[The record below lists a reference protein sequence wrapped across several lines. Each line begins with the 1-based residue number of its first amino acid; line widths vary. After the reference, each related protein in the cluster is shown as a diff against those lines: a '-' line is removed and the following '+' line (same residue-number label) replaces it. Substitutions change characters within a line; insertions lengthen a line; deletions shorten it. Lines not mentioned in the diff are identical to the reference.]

1 MFQEHSSYEHFNRSR
16 STTRLIGFIPCL
28 LLNGSPTHSYRN
40 EFEFLFNRKF
50 FTSEHET
57 YLGTV
62 GSVLVQL
69 CVVCSVGEVVRVCVY
84 AARARVCGQ
93 WAGARGPAP
102 PAASHPCP
110 CCRMHAV
117 GLHSAL
123 AIRRERKRRA
133 EQQRARE
140 RRYSLQSSES
150 GVTSPHCS
158 TGSLERRRHR
168 LPRNT
173 DNEVV
178 SSVGMLHLGVVF
190 LVLGLFLI
198 GSGWL
203 PDNITSWSNIG
214 SVSWFNELVCSG
226 LFALGIGIFLI
237 ALHKYLTK
245 SEEDALEDYVQRQLT
260 RSRSGHRL
268 ERDAETGGMHT
279 KQGRRARAT
288 EVLPDH
294 LTETYTEPVDRAH
307 GFVNALAVNGEALR
321 DSPLEQIA
329 EEESLASEP
338 DRRRFNKDTYSAA
351 SAAASLSPGSPSDT
365 RELLSDGRYMIM
377 SRM

>member
-1 MFQEHSSYEHFNRSR
+1 
-16 STTRLIGFIPCL
+16 
-28 LLNGSPTHSYRN
+28 
-40 EFEFLFNRKF
+40 
-50 FTSEHET
+50 
-57 YLGTV
+57 
-62 GSVLVQL
+62 
-69 CVVCSVGEVVRVCVY
+69 
-84 AARARVCGQ
+84 
-93 WAGARGPAP
+93 
-102 PAASHPCP
+102 
-110 CCRMHAV
+110 MHAV

-140 RRYSLQSSES
+140 RRYSLQSTES

-158 TGSLERRRHR
+158 TGSLERRRYKNVR
-168 LPRNT
+168 AT

-190 LVLGLFLI
+190 LVLGVFLI

-203 PDNITSWSNIG
+203 PDDVTSWSNIG

-279 KQGRRARAT
+279 KHTKRARAT
-288 EVLPDH
+288 EVLPEPT
-294 LTETYTEPVDRAH
+294 LETYTEPPPDRAH
-307 GFVNALAVNGEALR
+307 GFVNALALNGDAMRE
-321 DSPLEQIA
+321 SPLEQIV
-329 EEESLASEP
+329 EEEISVTSESE
-338 DRRRFNKDTYSAA
+338 RRLGKFNKDTYSTPSVAP
-351 SAAASLSPGSPSDT
+351 SLSPGSPSDT

-377 SRM
+377 SRI

>member
-1 MFQEHSSYEHFNRSR
+1 MGLITNKAKELQCGSSI
-16 STTRLIGFIPCL
+16 TVIVLTRGT
-28 LLNGSPTHSYRN
+28 GTGRVSP
-40 EFEFLFNRKF
+40 LA
-50 FTSEHET
+50 
-57 YLGTV
+57 
-62 GSVLVQL
+62 
-69 CVVCSVGEVVRVCVY
+69 
-84 AARARVCGQ
+84 AARACGRSPRP
-93 WAGARGPAP
+93 ALTRARA
-102 PAASHPCP
+102 
-110 CCRMHAV
+110 CRMHAV

-133 EQQRARE
+133 EQQRAKE
-140 RRYSLQSSES
+140 RRYSLQSTES

-158 TGSLERRRHR
+158 TGSLERRRFKKTR
-168 LPRNT
+168 TT

-190 LVLGLFLI
+190 LVLGLFLV

-203 PDNITSWSNIG
+203 PDNVTSWSSVG

-279 KQGRRARAT
+279 KHGRRARAS
-288 EVLPDH
+288 EVLPTDTI
-294 LTETYTEPVDRAH
+294 TETYTEPPADRAH
-307 GFVNALAVNGEALR
+307 GFVNALALNGDALR

-329 EEESLASEP
+329 EEEISVASET
-338 DRRRFNKDTYSAA
+338 DRRLGRFNKDTYSTPSVAP
-351 SAAASLSPGSPSDT
+351 SLSPGSPSDT

>member
-1 MFQEHSSYEHFNRSR
+1 
-16 STTRLIGFIPCL
+16 
-28 LLNGSPTHSYRN
+28 
-40 EFEFLFNRKF
+40 
-50 FTSEHET
+50 
-57 YLGTV
+57 
-62 GSVLVQL
+62 
-69 CVVCSVGEVVRVCVY
+69 
-84 AARARVCGQ
+84 
-93 WAGARGPAP
+93 
-102 PAASHPCP
+102 
-110 CCRMHAV
+110 MHAV

-158 TGSLERRRHR
+158 TGSLERRRSAR
-168 LPRNT
+168 VRAA

-190 LVLGLFLI
+190 LVLGFFLV

-203 PDNITSWSNIG
+203 PDDLTAWSSVG

-226 LFALGIGIFLI
+226 LFALGIGVFLI

-245 SEEDALEDYVQRQLT
+245 SEEAALEDYVQKQLT

-279 KQGRRARAT
+279 KNARRARAT
-288 EVLPDH
+288 EVLPETV
-294 LTETYTEPVDRAH
+294 TETYTEPPPERAH
-307 GFVNALAVNGEALR
+307 GFVNALAVNGDAVREL
-321 DSPLEQIA
+321 PLEQIA
-329 EEESLASEP
+329 EEELSITSEAEK
-338 DRRRFNKDTYSAA
+338 RLGRFNKDTYSQA
-351 SAAASLSPGSPSDT
+351 SVTASLSPGSPSDT

>member
-1 MFQEHSSYEHFNRSR
+1 MCCGRSR
-16 STTRLIGFIPCL
+16 RHGHGVSGVRCRRALPRP
-28 LLNGSPTHSYRN
+28 SRVP
-40 EFEFLFNRKF
+40 
-50 FTSEHET
+50 
-57 YLGTV
+57 
-62 GSVLVQL
+62 VL
-69 CVVCSVGEVVRVCVY
+69 R
-84 AARARVCGQ
+84 
-93 WAGARGPAP
+93 
-102 PAASHPCP
+102 
-110 CCRMHAV
+110 CRMHAV

-158 TGSLERRRHR
+158 TGSLERRRR
-168 LPRNT
+168 KPRHAE
-173 DNEVV
+173 NEVV

-190 LVLGLFLI
+190 LVLGVFLV

-203 PDNITSWSNIG
+203 PDNLTSWSSVG

-226 LFALGIGIFLI
+226 LFSLAVGIFLI

-279 KQGRRARAT
+279 KNARRARA
-288 EVLPDH
+288 DAQ
-294 LTETYTEPVDRAH
+294 PVDRNRSPSPEEARAH
-307 GFVNALAVNGEALR
+307 GFLNALALNGDAVREGPGA
-321 DSPLEQIA
+321 LEQIV
-329 EEESLASEP
+329 EEECSMVSEGSRTLAARDHFGP
-338 DRRRFNKDTYSAA
+338 CAL
-351 SAAASLSPGSPSDT
+351 SLSPPSPSDT
-365 RELLSDGRYMIM
+365 RELLADPRYMIM
-377 SRM
+377 SRIQRLNSPARTPLRGCSYTSTAGAGSGGGAGGSGQRCAPLAAGKNGKGSKEIQYQPTDKD

>member
-1 MFQEHSSYEHFNRSR
+1 
-16 STTRLIGFIPCL
+16 
-28 LLNGSPTHSYRN
+28 
-40 EFEFLFNRKF
+40 
-50 FTSEHET
+50 
-57 YLGTV
+57 
-62 GSVLVQL
+62 
-69 CVVCSVGEVVRVCVY
+69 
-84 AARARVCGQ
+84 
-93 WAGARGPAP
+93 
-102 PAASHPCP
+102 
-110 CCRMHAV
+110 MHAV

-140 RRYSLQSSES
+140 RRYSVQSSES

-158 TGSLERRRHR
+158 TGSLERRRYR
-168 LPRNT
+168 KSRAT
-173 DNEVV
+173 ENEVV

-203 PDNITSWSNIG
+203 PDNVTSWSSVG

-226 LFALGIGIFLI
+226 LFALGIGVFLI
-237 ALHKYLTK
+237 ILHKYLTK

-268 ERDAETGGMHT
+268 ERDAETGGMRT
-279 KQGRRARAT
+279 KNARRARAT
-288 EVLPDH
+288 EVLPESV
-294 LTETYTEPVDRAH
+294 TETYTEPPPDRAH
-307 GFVNALAVNGEALR
+307 GFVNALALNGDAMREL
-321 DSPLEQIA
+321 PLEQIV
-329 EEESLASEP
+329 EEEISVTSEGGV
-338 DRRRFNKDTYSAA
+338 RLGKFNKDTYSSPSVAP
-351 SAAASLSPGSPSDT
+351 SLSPGSPSDT

>member
-1 MFQEHSSYEHFNRSR
+1 
-16 STTRLIGFIPCL
+16 
-28 LLNGSPTHSYRN
+28 
-40 EFEFLFNRKF
+40 
-50 FTSEHET
+50 
-57 YLGTV
+57 
-62 GSVLVQL
+62 
-69 CVVCSVGEVVRVCVY
+69 
-84 AARARVCGQ
+84 
-93 WAGARGPAP
+93 
-102 PAASHPCP
+102 
-110 CCRMHAV
+110 MHAV

-158 TGSLERRRHR
+158 TGSLERRRR
-168 LPRNT
+168 KTRTT

-198 GSGWL
+198 ASGWL
-203 PDNITSWSNIG
+203 PDDITSWSNVG

-226 LFALGIGIFLI
+226 LFALAIGIFLI
-237 ALHKYLTK
+237 VLHKYLTK

-279 KQGRRARAT
+279 KNARRARAT
-288 EVLPDH
+288 EVLPETI
-294 LTETYTEPVDRAH
+294 TETYTEPPPDRAH
-307 GFVNALAVNGEALR
+307 GFVNALANGDALR

-329 EEESLASEP
+329 EEEASVASET
-338 DRRRFNKDTYSAA
+338 DRRLGRFNKDTYSTPSVAP
-351 SAAASLSPGSPSDT
+351 SLSPGSPSDT

>member
-1 MFQEHSSYEHFNRSR
+1 MTVPIKFSAFCIAGRGAGAGAGTGTGAGGRSR
-16 STTRLIGFIPCL
+16 APRRVGATSLTR
-28 LLNGSPTHSYRN
+28 
-40 EFEFLFNRKF
+40 
-50 FTSEHET
+50 
-57 YLGTV
+57 
-62 GSVLVQL
+62 
-69 CVVCSVGEVVRVCVY
+69 
-84 AARARVCGQ
+84 ARA
-93 WAGARGPAP
+93 
-102 PAASHPCP
+102 
-110 CCRMHAV
+110 CRMHAV

-140 RRYSLQSSES
+140 RRYSLQSTES

-158 TGSLERRRHR
+158 TGSLERRRAHKQR
-168 LPRNT
+168 PT

-190 LVLGLFLI
+190 LVLGFFLV

-203 PDNITSWSNIG
+203 PDDVTSWSSVG

-226 LFALGIGIFLI
+226 LFALGIGVFLV

-279 KQGRRARAT
+279 KNARRARAS
-288 EVLPDH
+288 
-294 LTETYTEPVDRAH
+294 EPPRDRSGEAAEAAEAGAQPAH
-307 GFVNALAVNGEALR
+307 GFVNALAANGDAVR
-321 DSPLEQIA
+321 DLPLEQIA
-329 EEESLASEP
+329 EEEASVASEADRRLAS
-338 DRRRFNKDTYSAA
+338 FNRDTYSQA

-365 RELLSDGRYMIM
+365 RELLSDGRYMVM

>member
-1 MFQEHSSYEHFNRSR
+1 MNPSVKVSSKRSSCCDLR
-16 STTRLIGFIPCL
+16 NQVLYTCIGR
-28 LLNGSPTHSYRN
+28 H
-40 EFEFLFNRKF
+40 
-50 FTSEHET
+50 
-57 YLGTV
+57 GT
-62 GSVLVQL
+62 
-69 CVVCSVGEVVRVCVY
+69 
-84 AARARVCGQ
+84 ARARV
-93 WAGARGPAP
+93 APLVHALTRARA
-102 PAASHPCP
+102 
-110 CCRMHAV
+110 CRMHAV

-140 RRYSLQSSES
+140 RRYSVQSTES

-158 TGSLERRRHR
+158 TGSLERRRF
-168 LPRNT
+168 NKTGAT

-190 LVLGLFLI
+190 LVLGMFLVA
-198 GSGWL
+198 SGWL
-203 PDNITSWSNIG
+203 PDDVTAWSSIG

-237 ALHKYLTK
+237 VLHKYLTK

-268 ERDAETGGMHT
+268 ERDAETGGMRT
-279 KQGRRARAT
+279 KGARRARAT
-288 EVLPDH
+288 EVLPETV
-294 LTETYTEPVDRAH
+294 TETYTEPSPDRVH
-307 GFVNALAVNGEALR
+307 GFVNALALNGDAMRET
-321 DSPLEQIA
+321 PLEQIV
-329 EEESLASEP
+329 EEEVSVASETE
-338 DRRRFNKDTYSAA
+338 RRLGKFNKDTYSTPSVAP
-351 SAAASLSPGSPSDT
+351 SLSPGSPSDT

>member
-1 MFQEHSSYEHFNRSR
+1 
-16 STTRLIGFIPCL
+16 
-28 LLNGSPTHSYRN
+28 
-40 EFEFLFNRKF
+40 
-50 FTSEHET
+50 
-57 YLGTV
+57 
-62 GSVLVQL
+62 
-69 CVVCSVGEVVRVCVY
+69 
-84 AARARVCGQ
+84 
-93 WAGARGPAP
+93 
-102 PAASHPCP
+102 
-110 CCRMHAV
+110 MHAV

-158 TGSLERRRHR
+158 TGSLERRNHKKSRA
-168 LPRNT
+168 T

-190 LVLGLFLI
+190 LVLGVFLI
-198 GSGWL
+198 ASGWL
-203 PDNITSWSNIG
+203 PDDVTAWSNIG

-260 RSRSGHRL
+260 RTRSGHRL
-268 ERDAETGGMHT
+268 ERDAETGGMRT
-279 KQGRRARAT
+279 KGARRARAT
-288 EVLPDH
+288 EVLPDAVV
-294 LTETYTEPVDRAH
+294 TETYTEPPPDRAH
-307 GFVNALAVNGEALR
+307 GFVNALAINGDAMRET
-321 DSPLEQIA
+321 PLEQIV
-329 EEESLASEP
+329 EEEISVASESE
-338 DRRRFNKDTYSAA
+338 RRLGKFNRDTYSTPSVAT
-351 SAAASLSPGSPSDT
+351 SLSPGSPSDT
-365 RELLSDGRYMIM
+365 RELLSDGRYLIM